1 MELKTTVKDLGRMP
15 WFYRANSRTGKIFGK
30 KSLHLDEE
38 TEMVIDYMHY
48 PKGFTT
54 VLHRHPASHGIYVL
68 EGQLETDGELYGPG
82 TFVWYP
88 EGIAATHGATEYED
102 LKCLLI
108 SNKAFSIEY
117 LEEEEQRQNSLEKKV
132 MDVNRMPWF
141 YRPTTTTGK
150 LFGKKALLLDDETGM
165 QINYMNYPAGFTT
178 INHRHTAG
186 HGFFVL
192 EGQLQTGD
200 ELYGPGTFVWYP
212 EGYVTAH
219 GATEYED
226 LKCLQISNKTF
237 HIEYV

>member
-141 YRPTTTTGK
+141 YRRGLPRSITDTRRVMDF
-150 LFGKKALLLDDETGM
+150 LFWRVSYRPEMSFMGREPLSGIRKGM
-165 QINYMNYPAGFTT
+165 
-178 INHRHTAG
+178 
-186 HGFFVL
+186 
-192 EGQLQTGD
+192 
-200 ELYGPGTFVWYP
+200 
-212 EGYVTAH
+212 
-219 GATEYED
+219 
-226 LKCLQISNKTF
+226 
-237 HIEYV
+237 

>member
-132 MDVNRMPWF
+132 MDVNR
-141 YRPTTTTGK
+141 
-150 LFGKKALLLDDETGM
+150 
-165 QINYMNYPAGFTT
+165 

-200 ELYGPGTFVWYP
+200 ELYGPGTFIWYP

-237 HIEYV
+237 NIEYV